1 MIIYKKKI
9 WWRKRDDNEDY
20 ENISIFEKKLM
31 MILNFLYN
39 YNKIY
44 TGDDEKKNYN
54 ESWGELK
61 IDIDFY
67 TSIVLKDLRK

>member
-44 TGDDEKKNYN
+44 TGDDEKKR
-54 ESWGELK
+54 L
-61 IDIDFY
+61 
-67 TSIVLKDLRK
+67 